1 MNLHQYLNILNKR
14 MIVIAN
20 VFPKLETVNILLRPL
35 FKKRLFRTRFDRE
48 QVKASE
54 TLAKSP

>member
-1 MNLHQYLNILNKR
+1 

-35 FKKRLFRTRFDRE
+35 FKKRVFRTRFDRE